1 MIGKGK
7 IHLVE
12 QDFTRFWTFSKALRC
27 EKCDISIKEASAGLF
42 SFNNPI
48 GACPECR
55 GFGRTLG
62 IDLMKAL
69 PDQDL
74 SLKEGVVKP
83 FQGER
88 GLNASKILS
97 LVQRLEALISTYHL
111 ENFQQRIRNGFY
123 TVKRVTLRQIGR
135 LVFGMVFK
143 VSLVG

>member
-1 MIGKGK
+1 
-7 IHLVE
+7 
-12 QDFTRFWTFSKALRC
+12 
-27 EKCDISIKEASAGLF
+27 
-42 SFNNPI
+42 
-48 GACPECR
+48 
-55 GFGRTLG
+55 
-62 IDLMKAL
+62 MKAL

-83 FQGER
+83 FQGEE